1 MSAESRAST
10 AGWQFEKRINLGDI
24 LSSVALV
31 GTLAVFMITLD
42 KRVTVLEEKQTQ
54 QVAIDRQQD
63 ERVKD
68 QNNEVKGELKD
79 ISAKLDKLVDRQLDA
94 RGGGK

>member
-68 QNNEVKGELKD
+68 LNNEVKGELKD
-79 ISAKLDKLVDRQLDA
+79 ISAKLDKLVERQLDA
-94 RGGGK
+94 RGGK